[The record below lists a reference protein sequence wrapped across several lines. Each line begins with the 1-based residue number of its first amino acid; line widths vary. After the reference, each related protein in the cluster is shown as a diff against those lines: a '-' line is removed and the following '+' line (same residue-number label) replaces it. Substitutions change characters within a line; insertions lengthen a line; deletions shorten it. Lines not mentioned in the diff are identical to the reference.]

1 MKNKEETKKR
11 LINAVGEILKN
22 EGYSALGVNNIARK
36 SGVNKG
42 LIYRYFG
49 KLDYLVETYVVEND
63 YWLEFFKQTNQ
74 LVQESQPESLQLLIS
89 QILQNQYKFFLSEP
103 DMQRLIHWELSGES
117 PLMTSIHNA
126 RETNGQKILE
136 MTDDHFKNQKV
147 NFRAIAALLVGGIYY
162 TILNSRFNGGMF
174 CDIDVNSTY
183 GQNEI
188 LKAIEQTV
196 GWAFEKSSAGK

>member
-11 LINAVGEILKN
+11 LVNAVGEILKN

-63 YWLEFFKQTNQ
+63 YWLEFFKQTKQ

-89 QILQNQYKFFLSEP
+89 QILQNQFKFFLSEP

-117 PLMTSIHNA
+117 PLMKSIHNA
-126 RETNGQKILE
+126 RESNGQRILE

-147 NFRAIAALLVGGIYY
+147 NFRAVSALLVGGIYY
-162 TILNSRFNGGMF
+162 TILHSRFVGGTF
-174 CDIDVNSTY
+174 CDLDINSKD

-196 GWAFEKSSAGK
+196 GWAFDSSKAT